1 MLYCAE
7 HRYWATTVGQISCT
21 LHHHGLLAGP
31 VVARRWHT
39 CSFGID
45 YVH

>member
-1 MLYCAE
+1 MLYFAE

-31 VVARRWHT
+31 LSPAVGTPARSALIMCT
-39 CSFGID
+39 
-45 YVH
+45 